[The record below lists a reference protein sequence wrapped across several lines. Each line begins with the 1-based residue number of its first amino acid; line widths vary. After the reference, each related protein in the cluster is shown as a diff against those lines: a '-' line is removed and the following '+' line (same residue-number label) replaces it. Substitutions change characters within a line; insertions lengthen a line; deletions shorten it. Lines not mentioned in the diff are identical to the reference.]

1 METSDKRYRERVF
14 DDVSRFLC
22 LCFVLRVCC
31 HTCVLFIFDALEVSP
46 FFNSNKEK
54 WLELV
59 LYHILKN
66 SLFWRKIQDNL
77 CAISWQKLI
86 VVPSQLQ
93 SFPHFWFIYFLS
105 ADAVIG
111 KAGFTPTGTL
121 NRSIFKVVL
130 IVLAGKTRCESRR
143 HFCDLNSLLK
153 TAKHTKWQFNS
164 INL

>member
-1 METSDKRYRERVF
+1 M
-14 DDVSRFLC
+14 C
-22 LCFVLRVCC
+22 
-31 HTCVLFIFDALEVSP
+31 
-46 FFNSNKEK
+46 N
-54 WLELV
+54 
-59 LYHILKN
+59 ILTEIN
-66 SLFWRKIQDNL
+66 R
-77 CAISWQKLI
+77 C
-86 VVPSQLQ
+86 SQSAT

-164 INL
+164 INLQNCMRKKLSRRKTLKLKLLDPCNDLTYIRRGSRQKSVNRSTRPVCFGFKCCEEITALTLEHQLEKSPSN

>member
-1 METSDKRYRERVF
+1 MLSYA
-14 DDVSRFLC
+14 
-22 LCFVLRVCC
+22 
-31 HTCVLFIFDALEVSP
+31 CVHIRCDGGESLFSIRT
-46 FFNSNKEK
+46 KEK

-93 SFPHFWFIYFLS
+93 SFPQFWFIYFLS

-143 HFCDLNSLLK
+143 HFCDLNNLLK

>member
-1 METSDKRYRERVF
+1 MEASDKRYRERVF
-14 DDVSRFLC
+14 DDVSRVLC
-22 LCFVLRVCC
+22 LCFVIRVCC
-31 HTCVLFIFDALEVSP
+31 HTRVFIFDALEVSP
-46 FFNSNKEK
+46 FFSIRTK
-54 WLELV
+54 
-59 LYHILKN
+59 KN
-66 SLFWRKIQDNL
+66 G
-77 CAISWQKLI
+77 C
-86 VVPSQLQ
+86 
-93 SFPHFWFIYFLS
+93 FPHFWFIYFLS

>member
-1 METSDKRYRERVF
+1 M
-14 DDVSRFLC
+14 C
-22 LCFVLRVCC
+22 
-31 HTCVLFIFDALEVSP
+31 
-46 FFNSNKEK
+46 N
-54 WLELV
+54 
-59 LYHILKN
+59 ILTE
-66 SLFWRKIQDNL
+66 
-77 CAISWQKLI
+77 IS
-86 VVPSQLQ
+86 SQLQ
-93 SFPHFWFIYFLS
+93 SFPHFWFIHFLS

-130 IVLAGKTRCESRR
+130 IVLAEKTCCESRR